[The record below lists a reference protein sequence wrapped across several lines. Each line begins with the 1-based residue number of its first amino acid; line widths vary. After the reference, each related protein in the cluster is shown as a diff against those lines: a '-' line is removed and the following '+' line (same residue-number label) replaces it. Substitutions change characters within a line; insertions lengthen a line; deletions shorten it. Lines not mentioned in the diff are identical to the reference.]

1 MKPPHPAVFIV
12 ILFLLGEGAGNS
24 CRELCFFC
32 NFRFR
37 RLWKQLHMLWAIR
50 ISYADSSEECGVVP
64 VDQLSVS
71 WHRQS
76 GFGKHLALLWSA
88 HCAQGGPE
96 GHCVT
101 QKRTT
106 SKLLAVGWLC
116 WLFPM
121 GYSDG
126 VSTGSEPEEESQDVQ
141 PAYAP

>member
-1 MKPPHPAVFIV
+1 
-12 ILFLLGEGAGNS
+12 
-24 CRELCFFC
+24 
-32 NFRFR
+32 
-37 RLWKQLHMLWAIR
+37 MLWAIR
-50 ISYADSSEECGVVP
+50 ISYGDSSEERGVVP
-64 VDQLSVS
+64 VDRLSVS

-126 VSTGSEPEEESQDVQ
+126 VSTGSEPEEESQDVYQ
-141 PAYAP
+141 HVLLEFFTIFMLTFMLRVSCFNDKTIFWKL